1 MQFILH
7 VPTFC
12 GLYFACPVLSLSC
25 TLHSC
30 PPRPPSSQYSFE
42 TGNTSNYQKDSII
55 VKRMRD
61 NIFIQH
67 T

>member
-30 PPRPPSSQYSFE
+30 PPRPLSSQYSFE
-42 TGNTSNYQKDSII
+42 IGKKPNYQKDSIM
-55 VKRMRD
+55 VKKMRD
-61 NIFIQH
+61 NKYIQQ